1 MFLPRK
7 EFVLPLER
15 EVDVLEFL
23 AFAFQTSDLLL
34 EVLSLVLE
42 GPVRTLEVAVLSHD
56 GLVFVLELRVLTR
69 KRLHIVHDR
78 VEEAPITNE

>member
-1 MFLPRK
+1 MFLARK
-7 EFVLPLER
+7 EFALPLER

-42 GPVRTLEVAVLSHD
+42 GPVRTLEVAVLSHES
-56 GLVFVLELRVLTR
+56 LVFLLKLPVPTR
-69 KRLHIVHDR
+69 KRLHIVLDS